1 MVKKGILV
9 LGICISM
16 IFTILFVPNIS
27 ADSTATITIK
37 IHRIQKLDEIEENI
51 SDEADWYY
59 YIGISE
65 DGGKSYDWTSPEN
78 IPMKENVDDWMVNR
92 NHIFTGITSLSINFA
107 IILCEE
113 DGSPGSDD
121 IADICAGAYGG
132 SNFFW
137 DDLDDPINP
146 ESLPDTLKK
155 TIFNNNIY
163 KGSYNLKTDELNGD
177 STTVEDGYYKTSGEF
192 DGISID
198 QNDAALY
205 FDIWDDYNTPIAA
218 IGISNNYVKA
228 GELVNFDGGLSSA
241 STGFEIERFQW
252 DFNNDGKWDAEG
264 KTANFTYNKADSY
277 TVKLKITDSLGQTD
291 TDTGFVVVYRDIDA
305 SFSYTPLNPAALD
318 TITFTDT
325 SKIVG
330 GKLISWS
337 WNFGDCT
344 TSTLQNPT
352 HKYTHGGLYPVKL
365 KITADDW
372 ETTDF
377 EIKYIYVI
385 EYAKITGTVKDTNGD
400 PVSDAIIKLY
410 DNGTVLK
417 TVTTEANGEY
427 IIPDIEIGTYDVEG
441 LKNNYDNYK
450 KTGETLEVGENT
462 VNFVLLLKSQ
472 APHAEFKYSPKK
484 PTTGSM
490 ISFTDISNYSYGTI
504 ESYSWD
510 FGDGKS
516 SNEQNPKHKFSSV
529 GKYSV
534 NLTITDDRGNNKS
547 YVSVLNIAEPSPGF
561 ELIFVLLSIVIVS
574 IILSKK
580 KNNGSNKIS

>member
-1 MVKKGILV
+1 MKKGILV

-16 IFTILFVPNIS
+16 IFTMLFVPNVS
-27 ADSTATITIK
+27 ADSTATLSIK
-37 IHRIQKLDEIEENI
+37 IHRIQKLDDIEENT

-65 DGGKSYDWTSPEN
+65 DGGKNYDWTSPTN
-78 IPMKENVDDWMVNR
+78 IPMKENVDDWKANT

-113 DGSPGSDD
+113 DGLPGSDD
-121 IADICAGAYGG
+121 IADISNGAYGG

-146 ESLPDTLKK
+146 ESLPETLKK
-155 TIFNNNIY
+155 MIFSYNIY

-177 STTVEDGYYKTSGEF
+177 LTTVEDGYYKTSGEF

-218 IGISNNYVKA
+218 ISISNNYVKA
-228 GELVNFDGGLSSA
+228 GEQVKFDGGLSGA
-241 STGFEIERFQW
+241 STGFEIDRYQW
-252 DFNNDGKWDAEG
+252 DFNDDGKWDAEG
-264 KTANFTYNKADSY
+264 KNTNFTYNTADTY
-277 TVKLKITDSLGQTD
+277 TVKLKVTDSLGQTD

-305 SFSYTPLNPAALD
+305 SYIYSPSNPSVSD
-318 TITFTDT
+318 TITFTDV
-325 SKIVG
+325 SKIIG

-352 HKYTHGGLYPVKL
+352 HKYTRGGLYPVKL

-385 EYAKITGTVKDTNGD
+385 EYAKITGLVKDTNGD
-400 PVSDAIIKLY
+400 PISDATIKLF
-410 DNGTVLK
+410 DNGTILK
-417 TVTTEANGEY
+417 TVSTDANGEY
-427 IIPDIEIGTYDVEG
+427 VISDVEIGTYDIEG
-441 LKNNYDNYK
+441 LKNEYDNYK
-450 KTGETLEVGENT
+450 KTNETLELGENT
-462 VNFVLLLKSQ
+462 INFVLLLESQ
-472 APHAEFKYSPKK
+472 APIAEFKYSPKK
-484 PTTGSM
+484 PTVENT
-490 ISFTDISNYSYGTI
+490 ISFTDSSSYSYGSI
-504 ESYSWD
+504 ESYFWN
-510 FGDGKS
+510 FGDGTS
-516 SNEQNPKHKFSSV
+516 SNEQNPKHKYSST

-534 NLTITDDRGNNKS
+534 NLTITDDRGNNES
-547 YVSVLNIAEPSPGF
+547 YTSVINIVEPTPGF
-561 ELIFVLLSIVIVS
+561 ELIFVLLSITIVS

-580 KNNGSNKIS
+580 KNNGSNKNS

>member
-1 MVKKGILV
+1 MKKGILV

-16 IFTILFVPNIS
+16 IFSILFVANVS
-27 ADSTATITIK
+27 ADSTATLSIK
-37 IHRIQKLDEIEENI
+37 IHRIQKLDAIEENT

-65 DGGKSYDWTSPEN
+65 DGGKNYDWTSPTN
-78 IPMKENVDDWMVNR
+78 IPMKENTDDWKANT

-121 IADICAGAYGG
+121 IADISNGAYGG

-146 ESLPDTLKK
+146 GSLPETLKK
-155 TIFNNNIY
+155 MIFSYNIY

-177 STTVEDGYYKTSGEF
+177 LTTVEDGYYKTSGEF

-218 IGISNNYVKA
+218 ISISNNYVKA
-228 GELVNFDGGLSSA
+228 GEQVKFDGGLSGA
-241 STGFEIERFQW
+241 STGFEVDRYQW
-252 DFNNDGKWDAEG
+252 DFNDDGKWDAEG
-264 KTANFTYNKADSY
+264 KNTNFTYNTAGTY
-277 TVKLKITDSLGQTD
+277 TFKLKVTDSLGQTD

-305 SFSYTPLNPAALD
+305 SYIYSPSNPSVSD
-318 TITFTDT
+318 TITFTDV
-325 SKIVG
+325 SKIIG

-344 TSTLQNPT
+344 TSSLQNPT
-352 HKYTHGGLYPVKL
+352 HKYTRGGLYPVKL

-385 EYAKITGTVKDTNGD
+385 EYAKITGLVKDTNGD
-400 PVSDAIIKLY
+400 PISDATIKLF
-410 DNGTVLK
+410 DNGTILK
-417 TVTTEANGEY
+417 TVSTDSNGEY
-427 IIPDIEIGTYDVEG
+427 VISDVEMGTYDIEG
-441 LKNNYDNYK
+441 LKNDYDNYK
-450 KTGETLEVGENT
+450 KTNEILEIGENT
-462 VNFVLLLKSQ
+462 INFVLLLDSQ
-472 APHAEFKYSPKK
+472 APIAEFKYSPKK
-484 PTTGSM
+484 PTVENT
-490 ISFTDISNYSYGTI
+490 ISFTDSSSYSYGLI
-504 ESYSWD
+504 ESYFWN
-510 FGDGKS
+510 FGDGTS
-516 SNEQNPKHKFSSV
+516 SNEQNPKHKYSST

-534 NLTITDDRGNNKS
+534 NLTITDDRGNNES
-547 YVSVLNIAEPSPGF
+547 YTSVINIVEPTPGF
-561 ELIFVLLSIVIVS
+561 ELIFVLLSIAIVS

-580 KNNGSNKIS
+580 KNNGSNKNS

>member
-1 MVKKGILV
+1 MKKGILV

-16 IFTILFVPNIS
+16 IFTIFFIPNVS
-27 ADSTATITIK
+27 ADSTATLSIK
-37 IHRIQKLDEIEENI
+37 IHRIQKLDPIEENA

-65 DGGKSYDWTSPEN
+65 DGGKNYDWTSPN
-78 IPMKENVDDWMVNR
+78 VIPMKENVDDWMVNT

-107 IILCEE
+107 IILCEADE
-113 DGSPGSDD
+113 SPGSDD
-121 IADICAGAYGG
+121 LADISNGG
-132 SNFFW
+132 YVGTNFFW

-146 ESLPDTLKK
+146 EKLPETIEKI
-155 TIFNNNIY
+155 IFNYNIY
-163 KGSYNLKTDELNGD
+163 KGSYNLKTDELGGD
-177 STTVEDGYYKTSGEF
+177 LTKVEDGYYKTSGEF

-218 IGISNNYVKA
+218 IGVSNNYVKA
-228 GELVNFDGGLSSA
+228 GELVNFDGGVSSA
-241 STGFEIERFQW
+241 STGFEIERYQW
-252 DFNNDGKWDAEG
+252 DFNGDGKWDAEG
-264 KTANFTYNKADSY
+264 KTTNHTYTAADTY

-291 TDTGFVVVYRDIDA
+291 TDTGFVVVYRDIGA
-305 SFSYTPLNPAALD
+305 SFNYSPSNPTAQD

-352 HKYTHGGLYPVKL
+352 HKYSRGGLYPVKL

-372 ETTDF
+372 QTTDF

-385 EYAKITGTVKDTNGD
+385 EYAKITGKVEDTNGD
-400 PVSDAIIKLY
+400 PISDATIKLY

-417 TVTTEANGEY
+417 TVSTDSNGEY
-427 IIPDIEIGTYDVEG
+427 VIPEIEIGTYDVEG
-441 LKNNYDNYK
+441 LKNLYDNYK
-450 KTGETLEVGENT
+450 KTDETLDIGENT
-462 VNFVLLLKSQ
+462 VNFVLLLESE
-472 APHAEFKYSPKK
+472 APHAEFKFSPKK
-484 PTTGSM
+484 PTAENM
-490 ISFTDISNYSYGTI
+490 ISFTDLSTYGYGTI
-504 ESYSWD
+504 ESYSWN
-510 FGDGKS
+510 FGDGTI

-534 NLTITDDRGNNKS
+534 NLTITDDRGNNES
-547 YVSVLNIAEPSPGF
+547 YTSVLNVVEPSPGF
-561 ELIFVLLSIVIVS
+561 ELIFVLLSIILVS

-580 KNNGSNKIS
+580 KNNGSNK